1 MPSPTPHDI
10 ESIERAT
17 LAAVSPQA
25 IEEWPTEGWLL
36 PFDSGTVGRAKAAVP
51 LRHDDAPDM
60 AAIERLEARYAA
72 HGLPPAFR
80 LPATPA
86 FDAMRNALTA
96 RGYRVHKPTF
106 TQIGDA
112 RAMSACSAD
121 PPATVDTAPDAGW
134 ASVFLGE
141 GFDPVD
147 GASRVQALS
156 RAPGTLFASVRDDS
170 KDGRTLAAGAIA
182 FGHGWASVHGMR
194 TEQAARGRGL
204 AGRVLRGLAQAA
216 LERGFERVFL
226 QVEAGNAAAISLYGK
241 SGFTPAWAYAYW
253 QPA

>member
-1 MPSPTPHDI
+1 MNPPVI

-25 IEEWPTEGWLL
+25 IEEWPAEGWLL
-36 PFDSGTVGRAKAAVP
+36 PFDNGTVGRAKTAVP
-51 LRHDDAPDM
+51 LRHVAPDI
-60 AAIERLEARYAA
+60 ALIERVEARYAA

-80 LPATPA
+80 LPDTSA
-86 FDAMRNALTA
+86 FDAMRSALTA
-96 RGYRVHKPTF
+96 RGYGSRKPTF
-106 TQIGDA
+106 TQVGDA
-112 RAMSACSAD
+112 RAMAAFSAA
-121 PPATVDTAPDAGW
+121 PPAAIDTAPDAGW

-156 RAPGTLFASVRDDS
+156 RAPGSLFASVRDEES
-170 KDGRTLAAGAIA
+170 GRTLAAGAMA

-194 TEQAARGRGL
+194 TGQAARGRGL
-204 AGRVLRGLAQAA
+204 AGRVLGGLARAA

-226 QVEAGNAAAISLYGK
+226 QVEAGNTSAIFLYRRA
-241 SGFTPAWAYAYW
+241 GFEPAWGYAYW